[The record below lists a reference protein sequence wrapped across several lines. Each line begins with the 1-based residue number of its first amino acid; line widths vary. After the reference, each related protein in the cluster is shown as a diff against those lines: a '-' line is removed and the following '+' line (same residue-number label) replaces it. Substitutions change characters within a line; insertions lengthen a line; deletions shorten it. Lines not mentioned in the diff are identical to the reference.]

1 MTDEQKL
8 DYYYLCDR
16 FYTSACADLLVR
28 GKHDANNIYTPFHE
42 YRTVL
47 DKNVE
52 KKLPDILK
60 NHLCTITHYDDVNWN
75 HAPDFYLIE
84 LDPSLGFSYAASGI
98 PPYSTAADSVVNK
111 VVGFFLSEKPDHFI
125 AVQIF
130 VTTNKFL
137 YQNLKMQ
144 SGLSIVG
151 MAILMKLVKQS
162 RSLRNMN

>member
-52 KKLPDILK
+52 KKLPDIFK

-98 PPYSTAADSVVNK
+98 PPYSTAADSVVNS
-111 VVGFFLSEKPDHFI
+111 L
-125 AVQIF
+125 
-130 VTTNKFL
+130 
-137 YQNLKMQ
+137 
-144 SGLSIVG
+144 
-151 MAILMKLVKQS
+151 AIYG
-162 RSLRNMN
+162 